1 MDKLTAHN
9 PAIAFESFTNA
20 LPSLAPH
27 LPRQGGGS
35 VIKPSLELFHKA
47 SASDRTPT
55 QAQEDAAAQYE
66 MGLAEGTRKA
76 ADLHAST
83 IAVMQESLT
92 SLQQNFAA
100 QLDLLKT
107 QNAEMVA
114 RIFEAVL
121 PALAQQ
127 SFKVD
132 FQNIVTKLIDADI
145 ASTVYITCAESDV
158 NDLKELISNCAKPEL
173 FKLKTAS
180 MEAQKIEMNWEN
192 GGGIIDYSHA
202 IDAANA
208 LINTQFKP
216 Q

>member
-1 MDKLTAHN
+1 
-9 PAIAFESFTNA
+9 
-20 LPSLAPH
+20 
-27 LPRQGGGS
+27 
-35 VIKPSLELFHKA
+35 
-47 SASDRTPT
+47 
-55 QAQEDAAAQYE
+55 

-92 SLQQNFAA
+92 SLQQSFAA

-107 QNAEMVA
+107 QNAEMVT

-132 FQNIVTKLIDADI
+132 FQNILTRLIDADI
-145 ASTVYITCAESDV
+145 ASTVHITCAESDV
-158 NDLKELISNCAKPEL
+158 NDLKELISNCVKPEL
-173 FKLKTAS
+173 FKLRTAS
-180 MEAQKIEMNWEN
+180 LEAQQIEMSWEN
-192 GGGIIDYSHA
+192 GGGVIDYSHA

-208 LINTQFKP
+208 LMNTQFKP

>member
-9 PAIAFESFTNA
+9 PTIAFESFTNA
-20 LPSLAPH
+20 LPSPAAP
-27 LPRQGGGS
+27 LPKQGEGN
-35 VIKPSLELFHKA
+35 VIKPDLELFHKA
-47 SASDRTPT
+47 STPDRTPT

-92 SLQQNFAA
+92 NLQQSFAA
-100 QLDLLKT
+100 QLDLLKI
-107 QNAEMVA
+107 QNAEMVT
-114 RIFEAVL
+114 RIFETVL

-127 SFKVD
+127 SFKVE
-132 FQNIVTKLIDADI
+132 FENILTKLIDADI
-145 ASTVYITCAESDV
+145 ASTVHITCAESDV

-173 FKLKTAS
+173 FKLRTAPLA
-180 MEAQKIEMNWEN
+180 AQQIEMNWEN
-192 GGGIIDYSHA
+192 GGGVIDYSHA

>member
-20 LPSLAPH
+20 LPSLAPP
-27 LPRQGGGS
+27 LPTQGGGS

-47 SASDRTPT
+47 SAPDRTPT

-107 QNAEMVA
+107 QNTEMVT
-114 RIFEAVL
+114 RIFEG
-121 PALAQQ
+121 
-127 SFKVD
+127 
-132 FQNIVTKLIDADI
+132 
-145 ASTVYITCAESDV
+145 AESDV